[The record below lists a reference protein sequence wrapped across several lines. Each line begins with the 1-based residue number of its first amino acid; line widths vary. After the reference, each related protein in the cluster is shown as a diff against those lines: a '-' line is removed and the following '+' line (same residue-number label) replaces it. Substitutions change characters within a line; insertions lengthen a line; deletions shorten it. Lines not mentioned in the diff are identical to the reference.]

1 MNKTNKQLRTWRYVG
16 EIVVIT
22 KMNNEEGKLHVEN
35 LNKIRSTI
43 KFAYKYESNGKINF
57 LDTTLSKTDDET
69 VDIKW
74 YTKDSAA
81 DRLLNYNLYHD
92 KSVKLN
98 IIKNMTSNILATS
111 NNPDY
116 QQTDLN
122 K

>member
-22 KMNNEEGKLHVEN
+22 KMNNEEGKLYVEN

-111 NNPDY
+111 KNPDY